1 VHRIH
6 YHFGYVLLLILA
18 TVTFTMAAPSGDGGR
33 FVAVTLQALVLVAA
47 VIASRA
53 PRGVV
58 TLCIG
63 VAGVGIVGAGAAIFG
78 TGQFGNSSG
87 AIVSLLYVIFTPVAI
102 ARGLVRQYRAAGRV
116 TVETMFGVLCLYLLI
131 GLMFAAA
138 YGTVNELS
146 STDFF
151 AQGNGGRD
159 DFLYFSYSTL
169 STVGY
174 GDLTAAT
181 NLGRSLAM
189 TEALTGQLYLVT
201 VVALIVS
208 NIRPVR
214 RSEAERAD

>member
-1 VHRIH
+1 MHRIH

-18 TVTFTMAAPSGDGGR
+18 TVTFTMAAPTGDGGR
-33 FVAVTLQALVLVAA
+33 FVAVSLQALVLVAA
-47 VIASRA
+47 VSASRA
-53 PRGVV
+53 PRGVI
-58 TLCIG
+58 L
-63 VAGVGIVGAGAAIFG
+63 VAGAAAALGIIGAGAAIFG

-87 AIVSLLYVIFTPVAI
+87 AIVALLYVVLTPMAI
-102 ARGLVRQYRAAGRV
+102 ARGLVRQYGEAGRV

-131 GLMFAAA
+131 GLMFGVAYAA
-138 YGTVNELS
+138 VNEVS
-146 STDFF
+146 STNFF
-151 AQGNGGRD
+151 AQGDGGRD

-181 NLGRSLAM
+181 SLGRSLAM
-189 TEALTGQLYLVT
+189 AEALTGQLYLVT

-214 RSEAERAD
+214 RSSGERSE